1 VKYRLQSEC
10 HSKAQEILI
19 AVPHAWTCCWHM
31 GRGLRLGLTA
41 VESPQ
46 IVEIFLNVVWL
57 LLAGLLYGLWRRGA
71 SRSGASTT
79 MQLVALAMLVVILFP
94 VISVTDDL
102 QAAQNPAETD
112 CCQRRMHGGSQP
124 HGITPAVATPPPAVL
139 AGQPF
144 GVVGLVILPG
154 PPAPSIA
161 NPALAPIQNRP
172 PPTA

>member
-1 VKYRLQSEC
+1 MELS
-10 HSKAQEILI
+10 
-19 AVPHAWTCCWHM
+19 
-31 GRGLRLGLTA
+31 
-41 VESPQ
+41 
-46 IVEIFLNVVWL
+46 LNLVWV
-57 LLAGLLYGLWRRGA
+57 LLAGLLFGLWRRSA
-71 SRSGASTT
+71 SRSGAGRP
-79 MQLVALAMLVVILFP
+79 MQLMALAMLVLILFP

-144 GVVGLVILPG
+144 GIVGLVVLPG
-154 PPAPSIA
+154 PPPPSSE

-172 PPTA
+172 PPTV